1 MSNQLKNIINL
12 TPNLTMSNMVNSSSM
27 NFKQQFTPIL
37 SHRDIALQSTICLIA
52 PLNQVGREQVKQC
65 MSQLQRDILSNPST
79 IKCNIKK

>member
-1 MSNQLKNIINL
+1 MSNQPKNIINL
-12 TPNLTMSNMVNSSSM
+12 TPNLTMSNVVNSRM

-52 PLNQVGREQVKQC
+52 PLNQAGREQVKQC
-65 MSQLQRDILSNPST
+65 MSQLQRDILSNPNI